1 MEAALKVPKGSLIC
15 FATDGLFCNALI
27 ADIGLGPD
35 LGDWELKNEKDGVV
49 EPFSLELYQSGCY
62 ALYGPDGKIRDN
74 RFRGLARK
82 DVDWELLRYLWRR
95 HKTSGSVTLPSKR
108 FIGHRTAL
116 QMNKPELQCTWSD
129 TPKVV
134 RLQPG
139 NGIAALPCNSIKT
152 GKNIIAWEAMWYGTD
167 YNIVSTRYRKLPP
180 GETEAEV
187 WEAEAQP

>member
-1 MEAALKVPKGSLIC
+1 MAKHRARLQAGTKFFIRSDD
-15 FATDGLFCNALI
+15 TDGGGASPLPVSDVGSADNVTLSQSPDGSRPESAERVAHLLRNGWLVLQCLI
-27 ADIGLGPD
+27 ADIGLGPE

-62 ALYGPDGKIRDN
+62 ALYGPDGKLRDN

-129 TPKVV
+129 
-134 RLQPG
+134 
-139 NGIAALPCNSIKT
+139 
-152 GKNIIAWEAMWYGTD
+152 
-167 YNIVSTRYRKLPP
+167 
-180 GETEAEV
+180 
-187 WEAEAQP
+187 